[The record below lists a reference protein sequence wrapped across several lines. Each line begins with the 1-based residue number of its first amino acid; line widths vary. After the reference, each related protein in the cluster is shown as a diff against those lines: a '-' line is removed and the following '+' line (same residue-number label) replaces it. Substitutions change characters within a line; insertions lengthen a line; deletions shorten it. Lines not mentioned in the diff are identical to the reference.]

1 MSTLWSSRGSAL
13 PCARADAPIRGFVL
27 CGRRRGAP
35 LNLNV
40 GPHQRRSN
48 SIRGIRLKEAAQSI
62 VVYAKNKRRVSAFY
76 QRALD
81 LRPVE
86 ETPSHDLL
94 RGRGMELV
102 IHAIPRKFA
111 THIEIAKPPRVREET
126 PFKPVFVVK
135 DLEEVRVA
143 VATTGGSLAPSNA
156 AWRYNGYLVLDGCDP
171 EGNVVQ
177 FRQPD
182 A

>member
-1 MSTLWSSRGSAL
+1 
-13 PCARADAPIRGFVL
+13 
-27 CGRRRGAP
+27 
-35 LNLNV
+35 
-40 GPHQRRSN
+40 
-48 SIRGIRLKEAAQSI
+48 LKQAAQSI
-62 VVYAKNKRRVSAFY
+62 VVYAKNKRRVAAFY

-81 LRPVE
+81 LRSVE
-86 ETPSHDLL
+86 EAPSHDLL

-102 IHAIPRKFA
+102 IHAIPRRFA
-111 THIEIAKPPRVREET
+111 IHIKIAKPPRVREDT

-143 VATTGGSLAPSNA
+143 AAATGGSLAPSST

-177 FRQPD
+177 FRQHD